1 MTDNLATKSPSNLA
15 EQHAEGVQSAKER
28 VLLALGSIDGI
39 REVEDLV
46 RSKLD
51 SEAQKLHEVSSYL
64 IELGGKRMRP
74 ILSLLC
80 YALFTEARPDNRIVD
95 VSAGIELI
103 HAATLLHDDIID
115 KSPRRR
121 NQTSPYLKYGI
132 PATLLSG
139 DFLLVRAFSLCARLD
154 RFIIDETEKSCI
166 ELTEGEIL
174 ETPLFEEDHTLE
186 SYLTIARK
194 KTAALFRL
202 AAVSGAHLGLLQSG
216 LSNKLSEKQSADL
229 LQNMSDFGE
238 HLGIS
243 FQIIDDM
250 LDVIADENLLGKKS
264 GVDLHERKPTA
275 VNILWLQSGDPLA
288 KNLKAAP
295 KTVTEEDQFIEE
307 ALRSFRSDHNPVIS
321 EVRELAKQYTAKAS
335 DHLQRAA
342 DISGNYDRDKLQVIQ
357 LIIDYTLSRI
367 Q

>member
-1 MTDNLATKSPSNLA
+1 MTDNLAQKA
-15 EQHAEGVQSAKER
+15 EPTLSAKER
-28 VLLALGSIDGI
+28 ILQALGTVDGI
-39 REVEDLV
+39 TDVEQLI
-46 RSKLD
+46 RSKLT
-51 SEAQKLHEVSSYL
+51 SEAPKLHEVSSYL
-64 IELGGKRMRP
+64 VELGGKRMRP

-80 YALFTEARPDNRIVD
+80 FSLFSDSKPGNQIID

-121 NQTSPYLKYGI
+121 NQTSPYLKYGV

-154 RFIIDETEKSCI
+154 RFIIDETEKACI

-186 SYLTIARK
+186 SYLTIAKK

-202 AAVSGAHLGLLQSG
+202 ASVSGSHLALLSDES
-216 LSNKLSEKQSADL
+216 LVSEENRNNSDQIIEHMSA
-229 LQNMSDFGE
+229 FGE
-238 HLGIS
+238 AMGIS
-243 FQIIDDM
+243 FQIIDDI

-264 GVDLHERKPTA
+264 GVDLIERKPTA
-275 VNILWLQSGDPLA
+275 VNILWLESGA
-288 KNLKAAP
+288 
-295 KTVTEEDQFIEE
+295 EE
-307 ALRSFRSDHNPVIS
+307 AKELLKEPVKEYEDSFLESSLTLLRTRDKAVIDKA
-321 EVRELAKQYTAKAS
+321 RELARKYTSEAEKHLNSAAKLAGS
-335 DHLQRAA
+335 YNSERLEVLR
-342 DISGNYDRDKLQVIQ
+342 
-357 LIIDYTLSRI
+357 LIIEYTLSRI